1 MEPFSKKIEE
11 HEKAK
16 QELIR
21 KFNERLSDGNL
32 APEERAAIVTEME
45 GKVAMIDDLIN
56 GEQ

>member
-11 HEKAK
+11 HENAK

-21 KFNERLSDGNL
+21 KFEEKLSDGNL
-32 APEERAAIVTEME
+32 SPEERTAIVAEMD
-45 GKVAMIDDLIN
+45 GKMAMIDDLIN